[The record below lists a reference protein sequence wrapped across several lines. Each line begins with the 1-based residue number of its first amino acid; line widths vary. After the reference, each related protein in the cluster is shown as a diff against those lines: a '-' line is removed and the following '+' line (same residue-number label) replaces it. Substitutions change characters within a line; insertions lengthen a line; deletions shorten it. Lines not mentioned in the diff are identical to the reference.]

1 MFTEERISE
10 ILAVCEKATP
20 EWKAGN
26 FKRCIVTDAIDGSV
40 FGDDSNREYYGGSLV
55 AESIHP
61 ANRDFAILAR
71 TVLPQLAEEVIKLRA
86 VAESAQSLLV
96 HCVHCGDFRN
106 GNVAYGIDEGEVGAE
121 RIIRNLEKALAT
133 AGYGGE
139 E

>member
-71 TVLPQLAEEVIKLRA
+71 TALPQLAEDYRKLLV
-86 VAESAQSLLV
+86 VAEAA
-96 HCVHCGDFRN
+96 R
-106 GNVAYGIDEGEVGAE
+106 VACEELEGHGLYAINRLRE
-121 RIIRNLEKALAT
+121 ALTA

-139 E
+139 D

>member
-71 TVLPQLAEEVIKLRA
+71 TALPELARRVMELEKDNANLRA
-86 VAESAQSLLV
+86 TIAAMQ
-96 HCVHCGDFRN
+96 D
-106 GNVAYGIDEGEVGAE
+106 A
-121 RIIRNLEKALAT
+121 LEEIKARCELRRQDDDAHYENYYEAKKALAA